1 MIQRTPTLNE
11 IRRTL
16 FAATQGALADEI
28 KAGKVFFVPPAQDV
42 DPALPKILVISS
54 FSPGD
59 VDRMELGG
67 YGALA
72 LRHGIWKTNISTLKD
87 INANEPWQIAEKLE
101 EAFRIYTVDGL
112 QVVNPDDDIYAP
124 CAIYCEFPYSENIGA
139 LPDGR
144 NGITVTVPWWTWT
157 QN

>member
-1 MIQRTPTLNE
+1 MQRVPTLNE

-16 FAATQGALADEI
+16 FVETQKVLADEV
-28 KAGKVFFVPPAQDV
+28 KAGKVFIVPPTQDS
-42 DPALPKILVISS
+42 DPTLKKILVIAS
-54 FSPGD
+54 FNPGI
-59 VDRMELGG
+59 VERQELGG

-72 LRHGIWKTNISTLKD
+72 LRQGIWGMNISSLKD
-87 INANEPWQIAEKLE
+87 INAGEPWQLAELLE
-101 EAFRIYTVDGL
+101 KAFSRYTVDGL
-112 QVVNPDDDIYAP
+112 AVVESEEVGSP
-124 CAIYCEFPYSENIGA
+124 CAIFCEFPYSENVGT

>member
-1 MIQRTPTLNE
+1 MQYPTLND

-16 FAATQGALADEI
+16 FSVMQDALSEEEDS
-28 KAGKVFFVPPAQDV
+28 GKVFIVPPAQDS
-42 DPALPKILVISS
+42 DPELKQILVIAS

-59 VDRMELGG
+59 VSRQELGG

-72 LRHGIWKTNISTLKD
+72 MRQGIWGMNITSLKD
-87 INANEPWQIAEKLE
+87 TNANEPWQIAEKLE
-101 EAFRIYTVDGL
+101 LAYKPYTVDGL
-112 QVVNPDDDIYAP
+112 IVINQEAIGEP
-124 CAIYCEFPYSENIGA
+124 CRFFCEFPYSENVGT

-144 NGITVTVPWWTWT
+144 NGITVTVPWWAWT

>member
-1 MIQRTPTLNE
+1 MMRVPSLNE

-16 FAATQGALADEI
+16 FSTMQDALSKDED
-28 KAGKVFFVPPAQDV
+28 AGKVFIVPPAQES
-42 DPALPKILVISS
+42 DPELKKILVIAS

-59 VDRMELGG
+59 VSRQELGG

-72 LRHGIWKTNISTLKD
+72 KRQGIWGMNITFLKDTNIS
-87 INANEPWQIAEKLE
+87 EPWRIAELLE
-101 EAFRIYTVDGL
+101 ETFRKYTVDGL
-112 QVVNPDDDIYAP
+112 VVVETEEMGSP
-124 CAIYCEFPYSENIGA
+124 CAIFCEFPYSENVGT
-139 LPDGR
+139 LPDNR